1 MGNFEKV
8 KRVKSKLRLALTGVS
23 GSGKTLGALYIA
35 YGMTR
40 DWAKIALI
48 DTEHERARLYA
59 NRTDLDTGEFLYC
72 SMEPPYSSDRYK
84 SLVQEAASAV
94 GEDGVVIIDSFS
106 HAWNNEGGI
115 LDAKDKIATQSGM
128 NSYTAWNAAGKLQNN
143 LVNTI
148 LAVDCHTIV
157 TMRSKM
163 DYVMQEDDR
172 GKQKPVKVG
181 LAPVQRDDTEYE
193 FDIVLDIA
201 RNHIATASKDVTF
214 LDSYGDVITQEL
226 GNKLRLW
233 LDEGYD
239 PKSVKK
245 LNTTQINEIYNTSG
259 KNQEIC
265 VAAYKAL
272 GYENIKEVI
281 QKDYESII
289 EKVNEIKNNRN
300 KSEDYSNE

>member
-1 MGNFEKV
+1 MGNFEKA

-35 YGMTR
+35 YGMTN
-40 DWAKIALI
+40 DWNKIALI

-59 NRTDLDTGEFLYC
+59 NRSDLETGEFLYC
-72 SMEPPYSSDRYK
+72 SMEPPYSADRYK
-84 SLVQEAASAV
+84 ALVQEASTEV
-94 GEDGVVIIDSFS
+94 GEDGVVIVDSFS

-115 LDAKDKIATQSGM
+115 LDTKDKIATRSGQ
-128 NSYTAWNAAGKLQNN
+128 NSYTAWNEAGKLQNN

-148 LAVDCHTIV
+148 LSVDCHTIV

-163 DYVMQEDDR
+163 DYVMQENEK
-172 GKQKPVKVG
+172 GKQTPVKVG

-214 LDSYGDVITQEL
+214 LDSYGAVISTEL
-226 GNKLRLW
+226 GMKLKEW

-239 PKSVKK
+239 PGEVKK
-245 LNTTQINEIYNTSG
+245 LTTLQINEIYNKSG
-259 KNQEIC
+259 KKQEVC
-265 VAAYKAL
+265 VEAYKSL
-272 GYENIKEVI
+272 GYENVKDVLL
-281 QKDYESII
+281 KDYKNMLQ
-289 EKVNEIKNNRN
+289 KVEELK
-300 KSEDYSNE
+300 EAGL